1 MMGND
6 RELTLHWRHNDHDG
20 VSNHQPHGCLFNR
33 LFRRRSKKTSKLRVT
48 GLCVENSPGPVN
60 SPHKGPVKR
69 KMFPFDDVVM
79 RTGRS
84 SLNLPHA
91 TRHLVIVSCDNSEF
105 TTASWGYISSPQG
118 NRMVAPPQLAS
129 PNPLWPLSLVCIYW
143 SGLSSAPLPPEA
155 GIRLQT
161 ARDATVSLV
170 DPTGAT
176 TTENGTCA
184 DALVTHATWGV
195 CLTSEAHRAPVQI
208 SVPFKDFKQ
217 KPWWTPRFTL
227 NSSLRLLPARTL
239 FLAFSYMLCMSRTS
253 HSSTPSLPRN
263 LQMTRLGTQSNA
275 FFQIDK
281 GYVQCLI
288 DGIKFFLQ
296 LAYNEYGVCG
306 AVSRHEAKLH
316 VIDAH
321 LLS

>member
-1 MMGND
+1 MTTMASHKSPASRFFIQPFIQTQIKENIKAP
-6 RELTLHWRHNDHDG
+6 RHWPLCGEFTGTGEFPTQRASCAENVSIWWRRHEDG
-20 VSNHQPHGCLFNR
+20 
-33 LFRRRSKKTSKLRVT
+33 K
-48 GLCVENSPGPVN
+48 
-60 SPHKGPVKR
+60 
-69 KMFPFDDVVM
+69 
-79 RTGRS
+79 S

-118 NRMVAPPQLAS
+118 NRRVAPPQLAS

-161 ARDATVSLV
+161 ARDATALLV

-176 TTENGTCA
+176 TTETGTCA

-208 SVPFKDFKQ
+208 PVPFKDFKQ

-253 HSSTPSLPRN
+253 HSSTPSLPRT
-263 LQMTRLGTQSNA
+263 LQMTRLGAQSNA
-275 FFQIDK
+275 FFQMDK